1 MTTPDAIHEE
11 EALGKAYDSRLMRR
25 LLRYARPY
33 RGLVFASLGLLM
45 ADGMLQLVAPAL
57 TQRVIDVAIPRND
70 IRLVATSAALFAAT
84 LLFQFA
90 FTYGETMLT
99 SLLGQRVMRD
109 LRIEIFAHLQ
119 RLSISFFD
127 RNPVGR
133 LVTRVTS
140 DVESLNELFTAG
152 VVAGIGDL
160 FTLLA
165 ISVAMLLVD
174 ARLALAAF
182 AVIPGVLIASNVF
195 RVRVRETYR
204 DIRTRLARINAFLQ
218 ERISG
223 VRVVQLFS
231 REASEARRFDALNRS
246 HLDAHLRSV
255 TVYALYFPVI
265 EVLTTVAM
273 ATLIVAGASRVRNI
287 SISVGTVAAFLQLV
301 RRFYQPLQDL
311 SDKYNTLQQAMASSE
326 RVFRLLDTEA
336 GDGRPATGD
345 ATADGVAPSARVIST
360 VARRPSPAAGEG
372 VTVTFDDVWFAY
384 GLAHLAKGDAAPS
397 EPEWVL
403 RGVSF
408 EVRPGE
414 TLALVGHTGAGK
426 TTIVSLLLRFYDP
439 QRGRILINGVDIRS
453 MSLDELRGLIGY
465 VQQDIF
471 LFAGDIASNI
481 RLSSPIS
488 DNDVVRAAERVGA
501 DRVIARLP
509 KHYAYELGE
518 RGTSVSVGER
528 QLLSFARAIAADPA
542 LLVLDEATSAVD
554 SEIEAAIQQ
563 ALEVLMRGRTT
574 IAIAHRL
581 STIVGATEILVLHH
595 GEVRER
601 GTHREL
607 LACGG
612 LYQRLYRLQQGEM
625 AAAAQA

>member
-1 MTTPDAIHEE
+1 
-11 EALGKAYDSRLMRR
+11 
-25 LLRYARPY
+25 
-33 RGLVFASLGLLM
+33 
-45 ADGMLQLVAPAL
+45 
-57 TQRVIDVAIPRND
+57 
-70 IRLVATSAALFAAT
+70 
-84 LLFQFA
+84 
-90 FTYGETMLT
+90 
-99 SLLGQRVMRD
+99 
-109 LRIEIFAHLQ
+109 
-119 RLSISFFD
+119 
-127 RNPVGR
+127 
-133 LVTRVTS
+133 
-140 DVESLNELFTAG
+140 
-152 VVAGIGDL
+152 
-160 FTLLA
+160 
-165 ISVAMLLVD
+165 
-174 ARLALAAF
+174 
-182 AVIPGVLIASNVF
+182 
-195 RVRVRETYR
+195 
-204 DIRTRLARINAFLQ
+204 
-218 ERISG
+218 
-223 VRVVQLFS
+223 
-231 REASEARRFDALNRS
+231 
-246 HLDAHLRSV
+246 
-255 TVYALYFPVI
+255 
-265 EVLTTVAM
+265 
-273 ATLIVAGASRVRNI
+273 
-287 SISVGTVAAFLQLV
+287 
-301 RRFYQPLQDL
+301 
-311 SDKYNTLQQAMASSE
+311 
-326 RVFRLLDTEA
+326 
-336 GDGRPATGD
+336 
-345 ATADGVAPSARVIST
+345 
-360 VARRPSPAAGEG
+360 
-372 VTVTFDDVWFAY
+372 
-384 GLAHLAKGDAAPS
+384 
-397 EPEWVL
+397 
-403 RGVSF
+403 VSF

-488 DNDVVRAAERVGA
+488 DDDVVRAAERVGA

-509 KHYAYELGE
+509 KQYAYELGE

-581 STIVGATEILVLHH
+581 STIIGATEILVLHH

-607 LACGG
+607 LARAG